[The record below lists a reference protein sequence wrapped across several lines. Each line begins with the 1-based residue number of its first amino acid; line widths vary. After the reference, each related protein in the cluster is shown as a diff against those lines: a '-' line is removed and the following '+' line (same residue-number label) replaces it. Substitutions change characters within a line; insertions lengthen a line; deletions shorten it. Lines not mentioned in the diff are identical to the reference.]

1 MVDDCIKY
9 QKWCEVC
16 QLFGNIQL
24 APAGV
29 MDSIVMSWPFSGGGL
44 DFIGEVHLVS
54 SKGH

>member
-24 APAGV
+24 APTGV